1 MSSSESP
8 SASDATFPSE
18 PVSGECNSEPD
29 FPLEVDGDS
38 EGRAGKGGGTAL
50 EPDPEASADADAD
63 ASGCGGPVTVLSIEA
78 GIGLALAETE
88 DGNDSGGRPMR
99 TARDFSLRAGE
110 SVRALPLALRMKV
123 YAKDGS
129 VVFTYV

>member
-50 EPDPEASADADAD
+50 EPDPEASADA
-63 ASGCGGPVTVLSIEA
+63 SGCGGPVTVFSIEA
-78 GIGLALAETE
+78 GIGLALAE